1 MLKVECL
8 TLTGD
13 ALKWAVFKSLG
24 FRPAKL
30 DKWKMGRLDESV
42 IHAKNYVTPEGY
54 TRRFSSVDFLDW
66 SIGGPTCERLKIGSE
81 YVTHAD
87 GRDFNP
93 GIWLASVK
101 TADGVTFKAIGSNEL
116 ESKLRCLVISTFGT
130 NEIEVPKELT

>member
-1 MLKVECL
+1 MLKIECL
-8 TLTGD
+8 NLKSD
-13 ALKWAVFKSLG
+13 ALNWAVAKALG

-30 DKWKMGRLDESV
+30 DKWKMGYPDPTV
-42 IHAKNYVTPEGY
+42 AHAKNYVDANGSTY
-54 TRRFSSVDFLDW
+54 RFAKLEFLNWSV
-66 SIGGPTCERLKIGSE
+66 GGPICEIARIGAEFVTSSE
-81 YVTHAD
+81 
-87 GRDFNP
+87 GREFNP